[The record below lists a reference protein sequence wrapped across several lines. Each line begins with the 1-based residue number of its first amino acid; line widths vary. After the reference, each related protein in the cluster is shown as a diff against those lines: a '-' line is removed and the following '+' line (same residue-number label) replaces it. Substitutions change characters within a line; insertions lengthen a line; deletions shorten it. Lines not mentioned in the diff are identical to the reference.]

1 MFGKSLP
8 LESIN
13 VAMAKVQVFDTADGQ
28 SGSASGTVTAKKI
41 VNVRNVAVGLV
52 AFATLVALYFVSR
65 SNYLLFHGIVEV
77 FSIVIA
83 LAIFAIAWNTRHIMD
98 NKYFMFISIAFIFVA
113 GLDLLHTLAYNGMG
127 VFTTFIGPNLAT
139 QLWIATRY
147 MLSFTF
153 LLPLLFMGHKIRP
166 RLITIGYSI
175 VTVLLVVS
183 IFYWQNFPLAYNNV
197 TDSLTPFKIG
207 SEFAISII
215 FLAAI
220 GLLIKK
226 RVAFSDDVFKLLLAA
241 MALAI
246 ASEMAFTLYTDVTG
260 IANMLGHLLN
270 VVSFYL
276 IYRALIETSL
286 TKPYALLFRNLKQ
299 NETTLANRAQELTKA
314 NERLEE
320 EIAEREA
327 TEEALKESEERLQLK
342 LDSVLSPDVELGEED
357 LANIID
363 VPSLQATMNYLYDV
377 TKMGFALIDL
387 KGNVLVGTGW
397 QDICTKFHRVNP
409 QTCQNCIESDI
420 ELSGQLKKGE
430 IRLYKCKNNMFD
442 VVTPLFMGDKHVGNV
457 FFGQF
462 FFSDEMVDR
471 DLFAAQAERYGF
483 DKEAYL
489 SAFDRIPRFSREKIQ
504 DLMVF
509 YSRFAEMISKISYSN
524 LKLAQSLS
532 NQKELQEKL
541 EDKAAE
547 VEEYASQMEKI
558 AEERARQLKDAER
571 LSAIGATAG
580 MVGHDIRNPLQAI
593 ISELY
598 LEKMEVDSLPRGE
611 AKENLLESI
620 RGIEENLFYIN
631 KIVAD
636 LQDFARPLNPREEQV
651 EVETTIRDALTMV
664 TIPDKVKVSLAV
676 SNNLPPI
683 TADSTMIK
691 RILVNLMQNG
701 VQAMPNGG
709 TLTISVQSKERCIR
723 IVVEDTGEGI
733 PLEVQGK
740 LFTPLMTTKSKGQG
754 FGLAVVKRMTAAM
767 NGTVTFESEQGKG
780 TKFTLEFPA

>member
-1 MFGKSLP
+1 MFSKSLP

-13 VAMAKVQVFDTADGQ
+13 VVMTKVQAFETAEGQ

-41 VNVRNVAVGLV
+41 VNVRNAAVVLV

-98 NKYFMFISIAFIFVA
+98 NNFFMFISLAFIFVA

-153 LLPLLFMGHKIRP
+153 LLPLLFMGRKIRP
-166 RLITIGYSI
+166 RLITVGYSI
-175 VTVLLVVS
+175 VTVLIVAS

-320 EIAEREA
+320 EITEREA

-377 TKMGFALIDL
+377 TKMAFALIDL

-430 IRLYKCKNNMFD
+430 IRLYKCKNNMVD
-442 VVTPLFMGDKHVGNV
+442 VVTPLFIGDKHVGNV

-462 FFSDEMVDR
+462 FFNDEMVDR
-471 DLFAAQAERYGF
+471 DLFAAQAEKYGF

-489 SAFDRIPRFSREKIQ
+489 SAFDRIPRFNREKIQ

-524 LKLAQSLS
+524 LKLAKSLS
-532 NQKELQEKL
+532 NQKELQQKL

-547 VEEYASQMEKI
+547 VEEYASRMEEL
-558 AEERARQLKDAER
+558 AEERTRQLKDAER

-593 ISELY
+593 TSELY
-598 LEKMEVDSLPRGE
+598 LEKIEIDSLPDSE
-611 AKENLLESI
+611 AKQNLLESI
-620 RGIEENLFYIN
+620 RGIDENLFYIN

-651 EVETTIRDALTMV
+651 EVEATIRDALTMV

-709 TLTISVQSKERCIR
+709 TLTISAQNKESYIR
-723 IVVEDTGEGI
+723 IDVEDTGEGI
-733 PLEVQGK
+733 PQEVQGK

-754 FGLAVVKRMTAAM
+754 FGLAVVKRMTEAM

-780 TKFTLEFPA
+780 ARFTLEFPT